1 MVILAANTINPLQIT
16 PEGAIIALLFLGTIV
31 GVLGWMLRLPKET
44 ERTRT
49 ATRAVRSVNKLTRIL
64 VPLLHKNETTDRI
77 VALAAQMVQHRNGN
91 VEVLAVIEVPFM
103 LPLDARVEGDEKYA
117 LELMDW

>member
-1 MVILAANTINPLQIT
+1 MLTLAAVTTNPLQIT
-16 PEGAIIALLFLGTIV
+16 FIGVLIAILFLASIV
-31 GVLGWMLRLPKET
+31 SVLGWMLRLPKET

-103 LPLDARVEGDEKYA
+103 LPLD
-117 LELMDW
+117 